1 MSLMTPANVRAW
13 AGDRARSKERRS
25 LRARCVSPLIGLLTE
40 ENTTCLSS
48 FLIA

>member
-13 AGDRARSKERRS
+13 AGDRAHSQERRP
-25 LRARCVSPLIGLLTE
+25 LRARCVSPLIGLLSE